1 MKAVIYIL
9 SIICVTLL
17 LINFNL
23 IEQLN
28 ESKERELDLE
38 FKYKTSQRLYDLTR
52 DEVLRLEDEN
62 QILGSMVAHQEIINP

>member
-1 MKAVIYIL
+1 MRAVIYIL

-23 IEQLN
+23 IEQLK

-38 FKYKTSQRLYDLTR
+38 FKYKASQRLCALTR

>member
-1 MKAVIYIL
+1 MRAVIYIL

-28 ESKERELDLE
+28 ESKERELDLG

-52 DEVLRLEDEN
+52 DEVLRLENEN
-62 QILGSMVAHQEIINP
+62 QILGSMVVHQEIINP

>member
-1 MKAVIYIL
+1 MRAVIYIL

>member
-1 MKAVIYIL
+1 MRAVIYIL

-23 IEQLN
+23 IGQLN

-38 FKYKTSQRLYDLTR
+38 FKYRTSQNLYELTR
-52 DEVLRLEDEN
+52 DEVLRLENEN
-62 QILGSMVAHQEIINP
+62 QLLGSMIAHQEIINP

>member
-1 MKAVIYIL
+1 M
-9 SIICVTLL
+9 L

-23 IEQLN
+23 IEQLK

>member
-1 MKAVIYIL
+1 MRAVIYIL

-23 IEQLN
+23 IGQLN

-38 FKYKTSQRLYDLTR
+38 FKYKTSQNLYELTR
-52 DEVLRLEDEN
+52 DEVLRLENEN
-62 QILGSMVAHQEIINP
+62 QLLGSMIAHQEIINP